1 MIYAQAWIEAA
12 TAQIVA
18 STPHSMEEA
27 MAAEV
32 IRALAD
38 SGAFL
43 AEAWR
48 RSPPDGRGNRDY
60 DK

>member
-1 MIYAQAWIEAA
+1 MIYARSYIERA

-38 SGAFL
+38 SGAFM

-48 RSPPDGRGNRDY
+48 Q
-60 DK
+60 